1 MLDIEWIKCCIY
13 QLDCFRIEY
22 DASKLKFYQ
31 ENWEPDEEERQQQV
45 MQKLLF
51 GLRGKNLVNL
61 VVMLIL
67 PPATI
72 ILQTSSCIRETM
84 RVM

>member
-1 MLDIEWIKCCIY
+1 MMRANSNFINKTGNQMRKNDSSRL
-13 QLDCFRIEY
+13 
-22 DASKLKFYQ
+22 
-31 ENWEPDEEERQQQV
+31 
-45 MQKLLF
+45 MQGLLF
-51 GLRGKNLVNL
+51 GLTGKNLVNL

-72 ILQTSSCIRETM
+72 ILQTGSCIRETM